1 MQIKQ
6 RAEALVA
13 LFVLQVPPL
22 VDAEK
27 TTKHATRLE
36 EAAKGQGGRAGRIAN
51 EIELSSPGF
60 VCVVDSHLISR
71 ASLLSY
77 LISLSLGAAKQRRPR
92 ADAFIIDQQ

>member
-1 MQIKQ
+1 M
-6 RAEALVA
+6 A

-77 LISLSLGAAKQRRPR
+77 LISLGAAKQRRPR